1 MDDVFYKDVFFSSLQ
16 KTSKIAKIEQ
26 ARDGYT
32 PQKSTSSKRL
42 ASVPPDKKP
51 QTPLSNDLRG
61 FSSKID
67 ISPES
72 SLDLIIIVSLFL
84 IAAGACTPNPQY
96 HAPVA
101 PPLNAHCTI
110 QNHKKDLVCVV
121 NGEPII
127 ARIYR

>member
-51 QTPLSNDLRG
+51 QTPQLRSDD
-61 FSSKID
+61 FSSISLSDVCGVLSKKI
-67 ISPES
+67 
-72 SLDLIIIVSLFL
+72 FRR
-84 IAAGACTPNPQY
+84 TRNMTNP
-96 HAPVA
+96 
-101 PPLNAHCTI
+101 
-110 QNHKKDLVCVV
+110 DR
-121 NGEPII
+121 
-127 ARIYR
+127 RIYR

>member
-51 QTPLSNDLRG
+51 QTPQLRSSDFQSISLSDVCGVFASIFVLSTDYSKTLRG
-61 FSSKID
+61 DYERSCN
-67 ISPES
+67 
-72 SLDLIIIVSLFL
+72 L
-84 IAAGACTPNPQY
+84 
-96 HAPVA
+96 
-101 PPLNAHCTI
+101 
-110 QNHKKDLVCVV
+110 
-121 NGEPII
+121 
-127 ARIYR
+127 